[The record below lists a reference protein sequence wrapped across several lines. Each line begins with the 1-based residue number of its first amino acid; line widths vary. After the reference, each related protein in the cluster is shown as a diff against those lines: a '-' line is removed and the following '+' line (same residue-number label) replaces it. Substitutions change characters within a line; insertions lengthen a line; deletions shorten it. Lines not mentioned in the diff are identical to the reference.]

1 MLRSGEVAKRLGL
14 HPLTVRR
21 WVKEGKIAAVQLGR
35 EARIPITEVERLL
48 GEQRAGTLILYGR
61 VSGHDQPEDLQRQVQ
76 QLEQWALVARTG
88 QKTLTDIGSGLNT
101 ERKSL
106 QKLLALVQDY
116 QVAEVVVTFADRLTR
131 FGLSYLRSLF
141 SGYGV
146 TLTVLSPDE
155 DKTPEQ
161 ELTEDLLAII
171 ASFAGRLYGLRS
183 RKKAALVACAKQVL
197 AGADKHEQEWLMAKT
212 QTLSFPIRLPDAM
225 QAEALRLLDA
235 SRSAINQIIF
245 DLWPQLDRFAS
256 NRTGPAWKHVE
267 RHLLH
272 RSGHGNRQERNE
284 MEQAGRILR
293 AQATRK
299 QVFQSVVPLLT
310 DELIRPADEKRPARK
325 DHRAITEQVRALRA
339 QMQDAGVL
347 HGDDQHAGASLQS
360 LSANRGLPDHL

>member
-21 WVKEGKIAAVQLGR
+21 WVKEGKIAAVQIGR

-48 GEQRAGTLILYGR
+48 GEQRAGTIILYGR
-61 VSGHDQPEDLQRQVQ
+61 VSGHDQKEDLQRQVQ

-88 QKTLTDIGSGLNT
+88 QKTLTLTDSGSGLNT

-131 FGLSYLRSLF
+131 FGLSYLRILF
-141 SGYGV
+141 LGYGV

-197 AGADKHEQEWLMAKT
+197 AEAEKHEE
-212 QTLSFPIRLPDAM
+212 
-225 QAEALRLLDA
+225 E
-235 SRSAINQIIF
+235 
-245 DLWPQLDRFAS
+245 
-256 NRTGPAWKHVE
+256 
-267 RHLLH
+267 
-272 RSGHGNRQERNE
+272 
-284 MEQAGRILR
+284 
-293 AQATRK
+293 
-299 QVFQSVVPLLT
+299 
-310 DELIRPADEKRPARK
+310 
-325 DHRAITEQVRALRA
+325 
-339 QMQDAGVL
+339 
-347 HGDDQHAGASLQS
+347 
-360 LSANRGLPDHL
+360 